1 MSLIAQ
7 VLEKRGIP
15 TLILGS
21 ALDIMQAGRPP
32 RAVFLDYPL
41 GHSSGKPHEPA
52 DQYAVVRAAL
62 SAFDGITEPGM
73 IRPLPNRWAADDAWK
88 TAAMP
93 TSGGDTRQPRD
104 TSPQYQFPEDR
115 LAAEAA
121 GSR

>member
-1 MSLIAQ
+1 MGLIAQ

-15 TLILGS
+15 TLILGA
-21 ALDIMQAGRPP
+21 ALDIMQAGQPP
-32 RAVFLDYPL
+32 RGVFLDYPL
-41 GHSSGKPHEPA
+41 GHSSGKPHDPA

-62 SAFDGITEPGM
+62 AAFDDISEPGT
-73 IRPLPNRWAADDAWK
+73 IRRLPNRWSADEGWK
-88 TAAMP
+88 VAAMP

-121 GSR
+121 GSQ